1 MSDDFFNITKTTG
14 LSTEG
19 HTPGIGDNSATA
31 PLELAVYAEA
41 INLYAGLAFASANVV
56 ENRSC
61 CGRVLLEAR
70 EVIKD
75 REWKAWIKANTKLSY
90 DTATRWMRLPAMRN
104 KRSDQGLYTVDQ
116 ANETGAIQLLEYDPH
131 ENDDESD
138 DPDEEENC
146 TVQLLPPPAAVPS
159 IQTKVTVK
167 APAAVK
173 NLPRGV
179 PQPKAKAIIKVEESV
194 GFDPYFQRIDEQCKE
209 KQELYRYLFAIVL
222 RLFQDGQT
230 QEQLQAFIA
239 NVYQSIDEED

>member
-1 MSDDFFNITKTTG
+1 
-14 LSTEG
+14 
-19 HTPGIGDNSATA
+19 
-31 PLELAVYAEA
+31 
-41 INLYAGLAFASANVV
+41 
-56 ENRSC
+56 
-61 CGRVLLEAR
+61 
-70 EVIKD
+70 
-75 REWKAWIKANTKLSY
+75 
-90 DTATRWMRLPAMRN
+90 MRN

-138 DPDEEENC
+138 DPDEEELW
-146 TVQLLPPPAAVPS
+146 QLLPPPAAMPS

-194 GFDPYFQRIDEQCKE
+194 GFDPYFQRIDEQRK
-209 KQELYRYLFAIVL
+209 YRYLFAIVL